1 MSSQEAFVAAVRFG
15 FGPKPG
21 DAKAPASD
29 PRSWVLAQV
38 RAPARVEPS
47 LSGLPSSAE
56 AVRELLAFEKMK
68 DMAAAQEMRRRARR
82 AYLAEAGARMRLAI
96 SGEAPARE
104 RLVRFWSNH
113 FTVSVQRPKVLSL
126 AGAFE
131 REAIRPHA
139 TGRFADL
146 LRASTRHPAMLLY
159 LDNARSIGPN
169 SARGQRRERGLNENL
184 AREILELHTLGVNG
198 GYTQDDVRALA
209 TIITGWTI
217 APPKGEGGGGFAFVR
232 AMHEPGEKMLL
243 GKRYREAGEA
253 EGLAA
258 LDDLARHPSTAWHIA
273 RKLARH
279 YIADDE
285 PLDAIERIA
294 RVFRNTDGDI
304 AAVMAQVVAE
314 EGAWRPLVKVRSPDD
329 LLIAALRATG
339 VADWPEERLVETLR
353 ELGQAPFAAPSPAG
367 WPDTAQDWVAPEAT
381 LRRVEWCA
389 AFAARLPR
397 QFDANALAA
406 ATFGPLATPATLQ
419 AVERAADWRQG
430 VALALASPEFQRR

>member
-1 MSSQEAFVAAVRFG
+1 MSSQEAFVAAARFG

-29 PRSWVLAQV
+29 PKSWVLEQF
-38 RAPARVEPS
+38 RARARAEPA
-47 LSGLPSSAE
+47 LAGLPSAAE
-56 AVRELLAFEKMK
+56 AVREMLAFEKKK
-68 DMAAAQEMRRRARR
+68 DMAAAQEMRQRARR
-82 AYLAEAGARMRLAI
+82 AYLSEAGARMRLAV

-104 RLVRFWSNH
+104 RLVRFWTNH
-113 FTVSVQRPKVLSL
+113 FTVSVQRPKVLAL

-146 LRASTRHPAMLLY
+146 LHASARHPAMLLY
-159 LDNARSIGPN
+159 LDNARSIEPN
-169 SARGQRRERGLNENL
+169 SAQGQRRERGLNENL
-184 AREILELHTLGVNG
+184 AREILELHTLGVDG
-198 GYTQDDVRALA
+198 GYTQDDVRTLA
-209 TIITGWTI
+209 AIITGWTI
-217 APPKGEGGGGFAFVR
+217 APPKGGEGGGFAFAR

-243 GKRYREAGEA
+243 GKRYKEAGEA

-258 LDDLARHPSTAWHIA
+258 LDDLARHPATARHIA

-279 YIADDE
+279 YIADE
-285 PLDAIERIA
+285 PPADAVERIA
-294 RVFRNTDGDI
+294 RVFRDTDGNL

-314 EGAWRPLVKVRSPDD
+314 DGAWRPLVKVRSPDD
-329 LLIAALRATG
+329 LLIAASRAVG
-339 VADWPEERLVETLR
+339 IAEWPEERLVETLR

-367 WPDTAQDWVAPEAT
+367 WPDTAKDWVAPEAT

-389 AFAARLPR
+389 AFAERLPR
-397 QFDANALAA
+397 QLDANALV
-406 ATFGPLATPATLQ
+406 ATALGPLAAPTTLQ